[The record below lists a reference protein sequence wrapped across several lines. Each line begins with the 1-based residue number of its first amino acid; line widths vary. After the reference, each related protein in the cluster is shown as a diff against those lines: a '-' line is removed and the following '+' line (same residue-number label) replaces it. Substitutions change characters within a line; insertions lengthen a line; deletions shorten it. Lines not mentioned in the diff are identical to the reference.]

1 MSVLKEI
8 LKNKKEELTR
18 RKNALTLK
26 EIKIRLKDAPATKNF
41 KTAIQRGRN
50 KRIRLIAEIKKA
62 SPSGRRLDS
71 PSGSLRKD
79 FNISEIVS
87 AYSRK
92 DVHAISVLTE
102 ERFFQG
108 SLGHLDKTRQITE
121 KPLLRKDFIF
131 DDYQIY
137 ESRLHGADAI
147 LLIAAALDKSQ
158 LTDFHGLA
166 RELSLECLAE
176 VHNLEELDKVLYCGA
191 DIIGINNRNLNT
203 LNVRLDTTLE
213 LLKHI
218 PDSKITVSES
228 GINTREDVET
238 IEATKID
245 AMLVGTTFMK
255 AKDIG
260 AKIDELLHNS
270 DSTDYK
276 A

>member
-8 LKNKKEELTR
+8 LKNKKDELTR
-18 RKNALTLK
+18 RKNALKLK

-41 KTAIQRGRN
+41 KTAIQRDHN

-62 SPSGRRLDS
+62 SPSGGLI
-71 PSGSLRKD
+71 RKD
-79 FNISEIVS
+79 FNITEIVS
-87 AYSRK
+87 AYNRK

-108 SLGHLDKTRQITE
+108 GLDHLIKVRQITE

-158 LTDFHGLA
+158 LTDLHGLA

-176 VHNLEELDKVLYCGA
+176 VHNLEELDKILYCGA
-191 DIIGINNRNLNT
+191 DIIGINNRDLNT
-203 LNVRLDTTLE
+203 LKINLNTTLE

-255 AKDIG
+255 AKDIS

-270 DSTDYK
+270 DSTD
-276 A
+276 